1 MSAKR
6 QTLVKPGDEVM
17 GTTQWQTPGLTEVP
31 LTGTQRHYIAMFT
44 KYHLPE
50 NEDWHLLQVP
60 EDAILAALSKAS
72 RATLIQHSGRHN
84 WFQLAERD
92 RRALRAVVF
101 HDQLDAVL
109 SKGLFSIER
118 AQQSDINWLRWLAVC
133 EARREGESWEKARE
147 TASGQLKAT
156 PAKGQ
161 PGAMKWSY
169 DLVQRILKSG

>member
-44 KYHLPE
+44 KWHSPE

-72 RATLIQHSGRHN
+72 RATLIPYSGRHI

-92 RRALRAVVF
+92 RRALRAVTF
-101 HDQLDAVL
+101 HDEINAVL
-109 SKGLFSIER
+109 SKKR
-118 AQQSDINWLRWLAVC
+118 QQSDINWLRWLAVC